1 MLKLEVEPGIT
12 KKNKVLILSNF
23 SPVALMSINGSIFS
37 ESDERQFGN
46 EPEDCVTA
54 VKIAGITVP
63 NIATKIYEG
72 NEIPPDVT
80 SMKLSEEMVTSGSF
94 NVETSLRSGGH
105 PNTSNWL
112 SRKPKPGTALHFM
125 SVSACV
131 FACYL
136 CYGVLQEMIFT
147 NKELKPYGWFLT
159 WIQFAF
165 YVFFGSCEFMS
176 HGKIIRH
183 VPMSTYLLLAFLTV
197 ATMGLSNT
205 SLRYLNYPTQVIFKS
220 CKLIPV
226 MIGGI
231 CIQNK
236 RYKMIDYLGKF
247 PAPMKLFIA
256 AYSCNIL
263 ISLFICSVCPSKVNL
278 PLAK

>member
-1 MLKLEVEPGIT
+1 
-12 KKNKVLILSNF
+12 
-23 SPVALMSINGSIFS
+23 
-37 ESDERQFGN
+37 
-46 EPEDCVTA
+46 
-54 VKIAGITVP
+54 
-63 NIATKIYEG
+63 
-72 NEIPPDVT
+72 
-80 SMKLSEEMVTSGSF
+80 MVTSGSF
-94 NVETSLRSGGH
+94 NVEISLRNEH
-105 PNTSNWL
+105 LYTSNWAK
-112 SRKPKPGTALHFM
+112 RKPKPGTAVHFM
-125 SVSACV
+125 SLSACV

-165 YVFFGSCEFMS
+165 YVIFGSCEFMAQ
-176 HGKIIRH
+176 GRVVRQ
-183 VPMSTYLLLAFLTV
+183 VPITTYLLLAFLTV

-231 CIQNK
+231 FMQNK

-247 PAPMKLFIA
+247 YFGFMHR
-256 AYSCNIL
+256 
-263 ISLFICSVCPSKVNL
+263 
-278 PLAK
+278 